1 MKLQDQ
7 EGVTQTNFFS
17 NEEEKVIDD
26 VDNEMIFGEINPDL
40 WNQEVERNKFLFK
53 DIKDPIDMS
62 CIDVYLEKLVSST

>member
-1 MKLQDQ
+1 
-7 EGVTQTNFFS
+7 
-17 NEEEKVIDD
+17 
-26 VDNEMIFGEINPDL
+26 MIFGEINPDL